1 MWPTQ
6 RVNFMLTKD
15 NVKNIYGLT
24 PMQEGILLDFIKTPE
39 SFAYNEQFD
48 FTLKGSVSSYA
59 IEKSFAA
66 LVNKYDVLRTLFSYK
81 KSDKPKQIVLK
92 NSQPQLLE
100 LDISLFEEDEQSQKW
115 LRIKENDRQ
124 QTFNLSSDNLIR
136 LSLIKFSEDH
146 YQLLLTF
153 HHIILDGW
161 CFSELLADFFRYYDT
176 FTQSPDAIID
186 EQEAVTFS
194 RYIDWI
200 DQQNPQ
206 AAKDYWNNYLADY
219 HNEVGAPYFDHS
231 YQGEICHAEHQINL
245 GESLTAKMIEQ
256 SKQLN
261 VTVNSLFQ
269 TAWGVLLQKIN
280 NTDDV
285 VFGHVV
291 SGRSSQ
297 MDNIES
303 VMGLFINTQATRVN
317 CQGSTAFSEQVKQV
331 HLDSINAKSFEYY
344 PLADI
349 QAQTPLKNR
358 LINHVL
364 TFENLPIN
372 EQVKQ
377 MTAGSDKLK
386 VEEVGVFQAAKF
398 DFHVIV
404 FPGDQ
409 MKVSFVYN
417 SNRYNEQTIQS
428 LAKSMLQL
436 FNNIIANPQSRIEDL
451 TICSEND
458 RELIVES
465 YNQTTTKYPRNSSVA
480 ELFIQQ
486 VAQTPNVIA
495 LRYADQTYSYQEL
508 HQQALVAATRLRQL
522 NVNTKDRVAL
532 LVSRSP
538 EMIIGILA
546 TLYCGAAYV
555 PLETSASAERIGS
568 LLEDASVS
576 VILTN
581 DIDRAR
587 LSEADIPES
596 IQFLSLNARE
606 KAELS
611 PALPP
616 LMEPDL
622 VQATDEAYI
631 MYTSGSTGKPKGCA
645 INHRSIVRLVKNTNY
660 IDLQPGDSF
669 LQTGAPAFDAST
681 LEIWGSLLN
690 GATLCLVDEN
700 VIIDHQKLA
709 KALLDFSATHMW
721 LTSALFNQLCEANA
735 EMFAPLSHLL
745 VGGDV
750 LSVKH
755 INAVR
760 SANPN
765 LKVINGYGPTENTTF
780 SATCLIEQDYSG
792 KIPVGKPI
800 ANSTAYILDKKGY
813 LLPPGAIGELC
824 VGGDGVAIE
833 YINRPGLTAEQF
845 ITVPFLE
852 SRLYRTGDLSR
863 WLNDGN
869 IELLGRNDFQVKIRG
884 FRVELG
890 EIEKTFSLI
899 PDIKQVVVLAIEREQ
914 SELETQ
920 SREGKRL
927 YAFYTGEQEYEIAE
941 LRRLLRNQLPQYMLP
956 DFYLHMQEFPLTT
969 SGKVDR
975 RKLPI
980 DECIKYAFI
989 KTNEKPRSALE
1000 QKVAD
1005 ICQNVLDI
1013 EQIGINDN
1021 FFEVGANSLNL
1032 VAINNRLNSEFN
1044 KGGDQEIPVTIMF
1057 EYTTVAALSDYLS
1070 DNGNAEKEKI
1080 EIENQQL
1087 DKAKSAL
1094 ARTKKLSRMKV

>member
-1 MWPTQ
+1 
-6 RVNFMLTKD
+6 MLNRN
-15 NVKNIYGLT
+15 NVKNIYDLT
-24 PMQEGILLDFIKTPE
+24 PMQEGILLDFIKNPN
-39 SFAYNEQFD
+39 SVAYNEQFD
-48 FTLKGSVSSYA
+48 FTLKGEISSDA

-66 LVNKYDVLRTLFSYK
+66 LVNKYDVLRSLFSYK
-81 KSDKPKQIVLK
+81 KTDRPKQIVLK
-92 NSQPQLLE
+92 SWQPQLRVQDL
-100 LDISLFEEDEQSQKW
+100 SSFEGDRKLQEW
-115 LRIKENDRQ
+115 LQIKEKDHQ
-124 QTFNLSSDNLIR
+124 QRFNLSSDNLIR
-136 LSLIKFSEDH
+136 LSLIKFSDEH
-146 YQLLLTF
+146 CQLLLTF

-161 CFSELLADFFRYYDT
+161 CFSGLLADFFRYYDI
-176 FTQSPDAIID
+176 FNQSPDSIID
-186 EQEAVTFS
+186 EQEAVTFAQ
-194 RYIDWI
+194 YIDWI
-200 DQQNPQ
+200 EKQNPQ
-206 AAKDYWNNYLADY
+206 VAKDYWKNYLADY
-219 HNEVGAPYFDHS
+219 HNEVGVPYFDHA
-231 YQGEICHAEHQINL
+231 YQGDISHAEYQFNL
-245 GESLTAKMIEQ
+245 GETLTAKMIEL

-261 VTVNSLFQ
+261 VTVNGLFQ

-297 MDNIES
+297 MANIES
-303 VMGLFINTQATRVN
+303 VMGLFMNTQATRVN
-317 CQGSTAFSEQVKQV
+317 CKGETIFSEQVKQV
-331 HLDSINAKSFEYY
+331 HFDSVNAKSFEYY
-344 PLADI
+344 PLTEI

-358 LINHVL
+358 LINHAL

-377 MTAGSDKLK
+377 MTAASDTLK
-386 VEEVGVFQAAKF
+386 VAEVGIFQGAKF

-417 SNRYNEQTIQS
+417 ANRYTEQTMQS
-428 LAKSMLQL
+428 LSRSFLKL
-436 FNNIIANPQSRIEDL
+436 FDGIIQNPHSQIEDL
-451 TICSEND
+451 SICSESD
-458 RELIVES
+458 RELIVET
-465 YNQTTTKYPRNSSVA
+465 YNKTATDYPRNASVA

-486 VAQTPNVIA
+486 VAQTPDAIA
-495 LRYADQTYSYQEL
+495 LRYVDQTYSYLEL
-508 HQQALVAATRLRQL
+508 HQQALVAATRLQQL
-522 NVNTKDRVAL
+522 NVKTKDRIAL

-538 EMIIGILA
+538 EMVIGMLA
-546 TLYCGAAYV
+546 TLYCGATYV
-555 PLETSASAERIGS
+555 PLETSASADRIG
-568 LLEDASVS
+568 LMLEDASVS
-576 VILTN
+576 VVVTN
-581 DIDRAR
+581 DTYKAH
-587 LSEADIPES
+587 LSETVMPES

-606 KAELS
+606 KTELTTLID
-611 PALPP
+611 PQ
-616 LMEPDL
+616 L

-660 IDLQPGDSF
+660 INLQPGDAF

-721 LTSALFNQLCEANA
+721 LTSALFNQLCEANS
-735 EMFAPLSHLL
+735 EMFASLSHLL

-750 LSVKH
+750 LSVKY

-780 SATCLIEQDYSG
+780 SATCLIEQDYPG

-800 ANSTAYILDKKGY
+800 ANSTAYILDKKGK

-824 VGGDGVAIE
+824 VGGDGVALE
-833 YINRPGLTAEQF
+833 YINRPELTAEKF
-845 ITVPFLE
+845 ITVPFTD

-863 WLNDGN
+863 WLDDGK

-890 EIEKTFSLI
+890 EIEKTFALLSG
-899 PDIKQVVVLAIEREQ
+899 IKQVVVIAAEKEQPDTAIE
-914 SELETQ
+914 

-927 YAFYTGEQEYEIAE
+927 YAFYTGDQHYEIAE
-941 LRRLLRNQLPQYMLP
+941 LRRLLRNYLPQYMLP
-956 DFYLHMQEFPLTT
+956 DFYLQMQEFPLTT

-975 RKLPI
+975 RQLPK

-989 KTNEKPRSALE
+989 KTNERPRSALE

-1021 FFEVGANSLNL
+1021 FFDVGANSLNL

-1044 KGGDQEIPVTIMF
+1044 KDTDKEIPVTIMF

-1070 DNGNAEKEKI
+1070 DDGNAEKEKL

-1094 ARTKKLSRMKV
+1094 SKTKKLSRMKVRL